1 MKLLKLLAVISFLC
15 LSSTIF
21 AQTDGTFSGK
31 VVDDLGAVVKGVT
44 VTIVGSDGKEKNAI
58 SNAQGEFQIN
68 GIPSGK
74 YTVRANAAKFAPY
87 ENPEVEIV
95 AGEKQE
101 IVISL
106 TVSGVKEDV
115 VIDNA
120 NQVNTDADA
129 NAGATVLK
137 EKDLDSLPDDP
148 DELEAALRALA
159 GPGAGPN
166 GGQFYIDGFTGGRI
180 PPKEAIR
187 EIRINQNPFS
197 AEFERLGFGRVEI
210 LTKPGSDKWRGQ
222 ANANFNDE
230 SLNSRNPFA
239 QNRAASQTRVFG
251 GSLSGPITKGKS
263 SFFIDVNNRQ
273 LDNTAIINATIL
285 NSANAIT
292 PFRQELTVPTRRLTV
307 SPRFDYQIN
316 DKNTLVS
323 RYSFTRTKSEN
334 QGVGGFTL
342 ASRASKSSGFEHNIQ
357 LTETMILNAKTVNES
372 RFQYEY
378 NRREQ
383 IGDNSIPTI
392 NVAGSFV
399 GGGAT
404 VGTNYTNNK
413 RWEFSNFTTTS
424 FGKKTVHSI
433 KVGGRI
439 RGINVEDRSEQ
450 GFGGSYVFSGFPITG
465 CVITPTNNC
474 FASSI
479 TQYQLKVSGNT
490 NTLYNP
496 NQFTI
501 IAGNPIAKVSQFD
514 AGIFITDD
522 WKVRK
527 DLNLSFGL
535 RYENQTNIN
544 SKFNFAPRFGY
555 AYSPGAGGA
564 KSPKTVFRGG
574 AGIFYDRLNENYTLQ
589 ENRFDGVQ
597 QKQYIVNNNSPL
609 LSQPI
614 FTATGV
620 TNSLTAAQLNTLAPS
635 SNTIRQISKDYQAPY
650 TIQGAFGVERQ
661 LPFKITLSSFF
672 IVSRNVHVLRARNIN
687 APVCPPNTSCPD
699 TVQRPDPTK
708 GAIYQYESTG
718 FLNQR
723 QLIMNFSANV
733 TPKVTFFGNYRIG
746 WAKGDAEGSGFFGG
760 GSAIF
765 PAYSYD
771 LRGEYGTS
779 QIGVKQTMF
788 LGGSFSLPWK
798 LRLSPTIIASSGIPF
813 NIITGVDSN
822 RDTVF
827 TERPTYRA
835 LSTACQARGLTT
847 KWCDVSG
854 VSNLD
859 ATIPRNFGR
868 SPASFNVNM
877 NLSKTIGFGGKSA
890 PKTTTTTDTQQGG
903 NRGAGGVGGFPGG
916 GGGRGGEGGGVGGPR
931 FPGGGFG
938 GGNENKPYNLIFG
951 LSVTNIF
958 NRNNQ
963 GIPVS
968 SLNSPQFGQS
978 VGTGGSFGFF
988 GGGGSNSGNRRVD
1001 LSLRFS
1007 F

>member
-1 MKLLKLLAVISFLC
+1 MKLLKLLAVISFLFI
-15 LSSTIF
+15 SSSIF
-21 AQTDGTFSGK
+21 AQTNGTFSGK
-31 VVDDLGAVVKGVT
+31 VVDDLGATVKGVT
-44 VTIVGSDGKEKNAI
+44 VTIIGSDGKEKNAI
-58 SNAQGEFQIN
+58 SNGQGEFQIN
-68 GIPSGK
+68 GLVPGK
-74 YTVRANAAKFAPY
+74 YVVRANATKFAPY
-87 ENPEVEIV
+87 ENPEIEIV

-101 IVISL
+101 IVISM
-106 TVSGVKEDV
+106 TVAGVQEDV
-115 VIDNA
+115 TIDNA
-120 NQVNTDADA
+120 NQVNTDADS
-129 NAGATVLK
+129 NAGATVLR
-137 EKDLDSLPDDP
+137 EKDLESLPDDP

-159 GPGAGPN
+159 GPSSGPN

-222 ANANFNDE
+222 ASGNFNDE

-239 QNRAASQTRVFG
+239 QNRASSQTRVYG
-251 GSLSGPITKGKS
+251 GSLSGPIQKGKS

-273 LDNTAIINATIL
+273 LDNTAIINATVL
-285 NSANAIT
+285 NSVNAIT

-316 DKNTLVS
+316 EANTLVS
-323 RYSFTRTKSEN
+323 RYTFTKTNSKN
-334 QGVGGFTL
+334 QGVGGFSL
-342 ASRASKSSGFEHNIQ
+342 PSRSSISKSFEHNVQ
-357 LTETMILNAKTVNES
+357 LTETMVVNAKTVNES

-383 IGDNSIPTI
+383 VGDNSIPTI
-392 NVAGSFV
+392 NVSGSFT

-424 FGKKTVHSI
+424 LGKKTIHSI
-433 KVGGRI
+433 KFGGRI

-450 GFGGSYVFSGFPITG
+450 GFGGSYTFFGYLDTACTITTTNTCRISPIE
-465 CVITPTNNC
+465 
-474 FASSI
+474 
-479 TQYQLKVSGNT
+479 QYRRKVSGST
-490 NTLYNP
+490 NLSDNP
-496 NQFTI
+496 NQFI
-501 IAGNPIAKVSQFD
+501 ITAGNPIAKVSQFD

-535 RYENQTNIN
+535 RYENQTNIG

-564 KSPKTVFRGG
+564 KPPKTVFRGG
-574 AGIFYDRLNENYTLQ
+574 AGIFYDRLGENYTLQ
-589 ENRFDGVQ
+589 QNRFDGTQ
-597 QKQYIVNNNSPL
+597 QKQFIVNNGSL
-609 LSQPI
+609 LLGQPI

-620 TNSLTAAQLNTLAPS
+620 TNGLTAARIGAFDPS
-635 SNTIRQISKDYQAPY
+635 SNTIRRVSNDYKAPY
-650 TIQGAFGVERQ
+650 TIQAAFGVERQ
-661 LPFKITLSSFF
+661 LPFKTTLSTFF
-672 IVSRNVHVLRARNIN
+672 IVSRNINVLRARNIN
-687 APVCPPNTSCPD
+687 APVCPPNTACPN
-699 TVQRPDPTK
+699 TILRPDPTK

-723 QLIMNFSANV
+723 QLILNFNTNV
-733 TPKVTFFGNYRIG
+733 GNKVTLFGNYRLS
-746 WAKGDAEGSGFFGG
+746 WAKGDTEGGGFFGG
-760 GSAIF
+760 GAAAF

-771 LRGEYGTS
+771 LSGEYGTS
-779 QIGVKQTMF
+779 QIGVKQGSF
-788 LGGSFSLPWK
+788 IGGSFALPWK
-798 LRLSPTIIASSGIPF
+798 FRLSPTIIASSGVPF
-813 NIITGVDSN
+813 NITTGVDSN

-835 LSTACQARGLTT
+835 LATACRAENITA

-854 VSNLD
+854 ISNLD
-859 ATIPRNFGR
+859 ATIPRNYGR
-868 SPASFNVNM
+868 GPATFNVNM
-877 NLSKTIGFGGKSA
+877 NLSKTIGFGGTSA
-890 PKTTTTTDTQQGG
+890 PKAATTTDSQSGG
-903 NRGAGGVGGFPGG
+903 PRGGGTGGFPVG
-916 GGGRGGEGGGVGGPR
+916 GGGRGGEGGGGGGPR
-931 FPGGGFG
+931 GGGFG
-938 GGNENKPYNLIFG
+938 GFGGGENKPYNLTIG
-951 LSVTNIF
+951 MSVNNVF
-958 NRNNQ
+958 NRNNK
-963 GIPVS
+963 GLPVG

>member
-1 MKLLKLLAVISFLC
+1 MKLLKLFTLLSFL
-15 LSSTIF
+15 LISSTVF
-21 AQTDGTFSGK
+21 AQTNGTFSGK
-31 VVDDLGAVVKGVT
+31 VVDDLGAIVKGVT
-44 VTIVGSDGKEKNAI
+44 VTIIGADGKEKNAV

-68 GIPSGK
+68 GLAPGK
-74 YTVRANAAKFAPY
+74 YYVRANANKFAPY

-101 IVISL
+101 TIISM
-106 TVSGVKEDV
+106 TVAGVQEDV
-115 VIDNA
+115 TIDNT
-120 NQVNTDADA
+120 NQVNTEADA

-137 EKDLDSLPDDP
+137 EKDLESLPDDP

-159 GPGAGPN
+159 GPSSGPN

-210 LTKPGSDKWRGQ
+210 LTKPGSDKLRGQ
-222 ANANFNDE
+222 ANFNFNDE

-251 GSLSGPITKGKS
+251 GSLSGPVQKGKS

-273 LDNTAIINATIL
+273 LDNTAIINATVL
-285 NSANAIT
+285 NSANVIT
-292 PFRQELTVPTRRLTV
+292 PFRQELTVPTRRLSI

-316 DKNTLVS
+316 EANTLVA
-323 RYSFTRTKSEN
+323 RYSFSRNKSEN
-334 QGVGGFTL
+334 QGVGGFSL
-342 ASRASKSSGFEHNIQ
+342 PSRASESSNFENNVQ
-357 LTETMILNAKTVNES
+357 LTETMIVNAKTVNES

-378 NRREQ
+378 NKREQ

-392 NVAGSFV
+392 NVSGSFT

-433 KVGGRI
+433 KFGGRI
-439 RGINVEDRSEQ
+439 RGVNIEDRSEQ
-450 GFGGSYVFSGFPITG
+450 GFGGSYLFTG
-465 CVITPTNNC
+465 YLDTTCVITTTNNC
-474 FASSI
+474 FISPIEQYRRKVTGSI
-479 TQYQLKVSGNT
+479 DPLN
-490 NTLYNP
+490 NP
-496 NQFTI
+496 NQFSIT
-501 IAGNPIAKVSQFD
+501 AGNPIAKVSQFD

-535 RYENQTNIN
+535 RYENQTNIG

-574 AGIFYDRLNENYTLQ
+574 AGIFYDRLGENYTLQ
-589 ENRFDGVQ
+589 QNRFDGTQ
-597 QKQYIVNNNSPL
+597 QRQFIVDRGSSL
-609 LSQPI
+609 LALPT
-614 FTATGV
+614 FTASGV
-620 TNSLTAAQLNTLAPS
+620 INPLTAAQVNTLAPRTS
-635 SNTIRQISKDYQAPY
+635 TIRQISKDYQAPY

-661 LPFKITLSSFF
+661 LPFKTTLSTFF
-672 IVSRNVHVLRARNIN
+672 IISRNVHVLRARNIN
-687 APVCPPNTSCPD
+687 APVCPPNALCPD

-708 GAIYQYESTG
+708 GPIYQYESTG

-723 QLIMNFSANV
+723 QLIMNFSTNV
-733 TPKVTFFGNYRIG
+733 SNKITLFGNYRLG
-746 WAKGDAEGSGFFGG
+746 WAKGDTDGGGFFGG
-760 GSAIF
+760 GSASF

-771 LRGEYGTS
+771 LSGEYGTS
-779 QIGVKQTMF
+779 QVGVKQGMF
-788 LGGSFSLPWK
+788 LGGSFTLPWK
-798 LRLSPTIIASSGIPF
+798 IRLSPTITASSGIPF
-813 NIITGVDSN
+813 NITLGSDVN
-822 RDTVF
+822 RDTLF

-835 LSTACQARGLTT
+835 LAAACSTRNITA
-847 KWCDVSG
+847 KWCDVSK

-859 ATIPRNFGR
+859 AIIPRNFGR
-868 SPASFNVNM
+868 SPASFNMNM
-877 NLSKTIGFGGKSA
+877 NLSRTFGFGGKSA
-890 PKTTTTTDTQQGG
+890 PKTATTDGQQGG
-903 NRGAGGVGGFPGG
+903 NRPGG
-916 GGGRGGEGGGVGGPR
+916 GMPGMGGMPGGGRGGEGGGR
-931 FPGGGFG
+931 MGGFG
-938 GGNENKPYNLIFG
+938 GGNENKPYNLTMG
-951 LSVTNIF
+951 LNVTNVF
-958 NRNNQ
+958 NINNQ
-963 GIPVS
+963 GIPVG